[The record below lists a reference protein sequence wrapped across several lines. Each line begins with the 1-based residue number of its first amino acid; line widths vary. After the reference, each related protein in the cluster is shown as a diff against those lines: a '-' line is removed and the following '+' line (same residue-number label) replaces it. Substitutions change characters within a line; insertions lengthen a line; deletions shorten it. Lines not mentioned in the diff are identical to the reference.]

1 MVIIPPALLD
11 QKKTVAAELFA
22 LREIMKI
29 RYKTTLS
36 SSALFLPM
44 KTTIL
49 EKNPDVSRVLDIS
62 FCSVK
67 LPPNSYREWIN
78 LNVCFRLLN
87 A

>member
-1 MVIIPPALLD
+1 MASRTLDSRVLVMFLLTLPVD
-11 QKKTVAAELFA
+11 GNYSPSLIRPKKTVAAELFA

-49 EKNPDVSRVLDIS
+49 EKKPR
-62 FCSVK
+62 
-67 LPPNSYREWIN
+67 
-78 LNVCFRLLN
+78 RL
-87 A
+87 

>member
-1 MVIIPPALLD
+1 MFLLTLPVD
-11 QKKTVAAELFA
+11 GNYSPSLIRPKKKTVAAELFA

-49 EKNPDVSRVLDIS
+49 EKKPR
-62 FCSVK
+62 
-67 LPPNSYREWIN
+67 
-78 LNVCFRLLN
+78 RL
-87 A
+87 